1 MSQQIKKFAILGER
15 CSGTNFLE
23 EAISK
28 NFQIKYTAEFGNK
41 HFFCNNNYESNNS
54 NDILFIGIIRNPIFW
69 LNSFSKDLFH
79 IPQINKKNLQNF
91 LFNEFYSI
99 KEPEKNNNTTNNLLL
114 LNNRLY
120 SKEIINTD
128 DLNYLNGQ
136 KYKNIFELRKIKNNF
151 LKNVMPT
158 KVKNYILINYEDLL
172 YNYEIILQLIK
183 EKFNLIQTTEKF
195 EKITKY
201 KKSDINFLRQKDI
214 TFPLNIIQLIWKNLD
229 LEQENELGYI
239 PIDINNSFFLHK
251 YKV

>member
-1 MSQQIKKFAILGER
+1 
-15 CSGTNFLE
+15 
-23 EAISK
+23 
-28 NFQIKYTAEFGNK
+28 
-41 HFFCNNNYESNNS
+41 
-54 NDILFIGIIRNPIFW
+54 